1 MDRLTGTL
9 QELGRISGTLSG
21 VGSMSAGLSVPT
33 GKAVAPYTGAYEYT
47 PTSETQV
54 IEIEGLRA
62 LSNIIIDPVPQ
73 NYGLISWD
81 GSTLTVS

>member
-9 QELGRISGTLSG
+9 QEIGRISGTLSG
-21 VGSMSAGLSVPT
+21 MGSLSAGLSVPH
-33 GKAVAPYTGAYEYT
+33 GKEVAPFEGAYEYT

-62 LSNIIIDPVPQ
+62 LSNIIIDPIPQ
-73 NYGLISWD
+73 NYGLITWD